1 MSQIGPA
8 NFIIGNSAQC
18 FKKKKN
24 QKDISEIAREISK
37 GLELISSRQESLTSF
52 GVWKIL

>member
-1 MSQIGPA
+1 MPQIGPA

-24 QKDISEIAREISK
+24 QKDISEREKSVKDWSK
-37 GLELISSRQESLTSF
+37 LAAGRR
-52 GVWKIL
+52 V